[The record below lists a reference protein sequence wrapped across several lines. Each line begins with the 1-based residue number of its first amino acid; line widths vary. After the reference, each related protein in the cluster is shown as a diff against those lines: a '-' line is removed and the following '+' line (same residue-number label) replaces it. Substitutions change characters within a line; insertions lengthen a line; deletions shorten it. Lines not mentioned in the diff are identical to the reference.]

1 MKMRRAGATIRR
13 HQWLSTKWKTFQ
25 LIPKAKGAEA
35 AKALRNR
42 ERIIVEKA
50 ADEFDEIAVAFERD
64 LASSK

>member
-1 MKMRRAGATIRR
+1 MAQYEM
-13 HQWLSTKWKTFQ
+13 KTFQ